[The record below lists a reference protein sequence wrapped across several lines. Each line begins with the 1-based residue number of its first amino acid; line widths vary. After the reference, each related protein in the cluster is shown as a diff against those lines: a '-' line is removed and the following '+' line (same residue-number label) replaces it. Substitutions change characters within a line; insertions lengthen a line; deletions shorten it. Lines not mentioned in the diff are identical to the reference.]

1 MKTTNHHNKVSRD
14 SITRTKNST
23 VGNAA
28 GLGRRLVAPLLAGI
42 LGFFSLSAARAA
54 FDLGAA
60 APYTVL
66 YEGTDSVRL
75 DASASLEGDIG
86 LAKGA
91 TLYLNPTSQI
101 KGNVNFAGATNIK
114 GGNLV
119 TGSISGNV
127 GDVTTAINDMNA
139 FSLTKA
145 ALYGTDLKVNL
156 PGDQTINATAG
167 TLNGNDYVFNVTAFK
182 FEGGKTLTI
191 NAGVAG
197 NNVVF
202 NCASLK
208 NADFN
213 GIIIL
218 NGLTMNDVLWNFSSS
233 DQTVGFDTDLGFKGK
248 ADVEGIFLN
257 PHGTITIGGNAEVC
271 GRVFGGVEGNLRIN
285 GGTQINAT
293 CDVVPEP
300 STYLLM
306 GIGTLVM
313 GIVYRRK
320 TQSN

>member
-1 MKTTNHHNKVSRD
+1 MKTLNHHNTSID
-14 SITRTKNST
+14 SIKSQQGGGKKRRNFTLICC
-23 VGNAA
+23 VAL
-28 GLGRRLVAPLLAGI
+28 GLMSIVT
-42 LGFFSLSAARAA
+42 ARAA

-60 APYTVL
+60 DPYTVL
-66 YEGTDSVRL
+66 YEGKDSVRF
-75 DASASLEGDIG
+75 DASASLDGNIG
-86 LAKGA
+86 LAQGA
-91 TLYLNPTSQI
+91 SLYLNPTSQI
-101 KGNVNFAGATNIK
+101 KGNVNFAGATNIT

-127 GDVTTAINDMNA
+127 GGVTTAINDMNA

-145 ALYGTDLKVNL
+145 ALSGADLEINL

-213 GIIIL
+213 GKIVL
-218 NGLTMNDVLWNFSSS
+218 NGLTADDVLWNFSSS
-233 DQTVGFDTDLGFKGK
+233 DTTVGFDTDLGLKGQ

-271 GRVFGGVEGNLRIN
+271 GRVFGGVEGILRIN

-300 STYLLM
+300 STYFLM
-306 GIGTLVM
+306 VVGILTIGL
-313 GIVYRRK
+313 IYRHK
-320 TQSN
+320 NVQS